1 MSGEVA
7 ARLSTGAE
15 RRHAQ
20 EIEELGH
27 QVELAEAVVA
37 GIAQVTARAMI
48 EQLTVNMVRNVLTE
62 VDPDGAA
69 DYAVLAAIGK
79 AQVAKALG
87 RGL

>member
-1 MSGEVA
+1 MSGEIT
-7 ARLSTGAE
+7 ARLSTEVE

-20 EIEELGH
+20 EIEEFAH

-37 GIAQVTARAMI
+37 GIGQVTERAMI
-48 EQLTVNMVRNVLTE
+48 EQLTVNMVRHVLTD

-69 DYAVLAAIGK
+69 DYAVLAAIGR
-79 AQVAKALG
+79 AQIAKTLG

>member
-1 MSGEVA
+1 VNGEIA
-7 ARLSTGAE
+7 ARLSTEVE

-20 EIEELGH
+20 EIEQLEY

-37 GIAQVTARAMI
+37 GIARVTERAMI
-48 EQLTVNMVRNVLTE
+48 EQLTVNMVRHVLTD

-69 DYAVLAAIGK
+69 DYARLAAIGG
-79 AQVAKALG
+79 AQIARTLG

>member
-1 MSGEVA
+1 MSGEIA
-7 ARLSTGAE
+7 ARLSTEVE

-20 EIEELGH
+20 EIEELTY

-37 GIAQVTARAMI
+37 GIGQVTERAMI
-48 EQLTVNMVRNVLTE
+48 EQLTVNMVRHVLTD

-79 AQVAKALG
+79 AQIAKTLG